1 MGRNSFIPCNILLP
15 VLKAGGSSPFGR
27 TNRKLCDRLDCRAFF
42 FCWAPC
48 CHPERQWAPINP
60 QTPPGTTSGVFCIAQ
75 YIPDS
80 PDVLDWLVH
89 ASFSPWRF
97 SHTPRKKFKKM
108 DVISRSQ
115 SESFRSSVFLSQ
127 NIKKL
132 HIHDTNF
139 IKLLDISFFCAIISL
154 TTPLPATA
162 ISDGTKHYEESGGYQ
177 YE

>member
-1 MGRNSFIPCNILLP
+1 MQSFFVLLGAVLPSRTP
-15 VLKAGGSSPFGR
+15 VGAHKSSDSSSYHFRSLLHCSIYSGESG
-27 TNRKLCDRLDCRAFF
+27 CARLV
-42 FCWAPC
+42 
-48 CHPERQWAPINP
+48 
-60 QTPPGTTSGVFCIAQ
+60 GTRFI
-75 YIPDS
+75 
-80 PDVLDWLVH
+80 
-89 ASFSPWRF
+89 FSVALF
-97 SHTPRKKFKKM
+97 AHSSKNFKKI
-108 DVISRSQ
+108 DVISRPQ

-154 TTPLPATA
+154 TTPLPVTA